1 VHELTPEEANKFES
15 AEEQEQQ
22 LDVKITLQL
31 LQAVQMACTGRSY
44 RGGGHQEHKLDRF
57 FDDKFDFTRNYG
69 ETIGVFTSICYYQV
83 RVTSSVSRNC
93 TIPCLVHWNCVPK
106 GICALTS
113 DQPRS
118 CTLLSLSAVVS
129 TIPSSSSSISTF
141 SNQSV

>member
-1 VHELTPEEANKFES
+1 MHELTPEEANKFES

-93 TIPCLVHWNCVPK
+93 GRNSALELRSEQCT
-106 GICALTS
+106 GIVYQKVFA
-113 DQPRS
+113 R
-118 CTLLSLSAVVS
+118 
-129 TIPSSSSSISTF
+129 
-141 SNQSV
+141 

>member
-1 VHELTPEEANKFES
+1 MHELTPEEANKFES

-83 RVTSSVSRNC
+83 RVTS
-93 TIPCLVHWNCVPK
+93 TVHWNCVPK